1 MCSPIITVN
10 KQTQLPWRN
19 SLSIQDV
26 IHMMNYT
33 FPHII
38 VTLNGEL
45 VHHDTYDETIV
56 PQNADIRIVHLIA
69 GG

>member
-1 MCSPIITVN
+1 
-10 KQTQLPWRN
+10 
-19 SLSIQDV
+19 
-26 IHMMNYT
+26 MMSYT

-56 PQNADIRIVHLIA
+56 PQNADVRIVHLIA